1 MLPTYEPSSRVF
13 VGRLWLRRFGRHS
26 GSCRRSCRI
35 ASRCCRRASE
45 FCQCQLGP
53 YPIVSADP
61 LTGCN
66 FRHVPEALASPETC
80 THQTRPNNT
89 NSCAIRT
96 IAGPTMSCMSRVVCR
111 TALGCHMNRGR
122 GPVVRDSPQ
131 QGTTRIVLYEKREK
145 DQRSSRLCS
154 WGRSRSSPSMSHR
167 GCRISSRTGCTASD
181 LTW

>member
-1 MLPTYEPSSRVF
+1 MTTVEPVTGWMLPTHEPSSRVF

-26 GSCRRSCRI
+26 GSCRRSCRT
-35 ASRCCRRASE
+35 ASRCCRRASDL
-45 FCQCQLGP
+45 CQCQLGP

-66 FRHVPEALASPETC
+66 SRHVPEALASPETC

-111 TALGCHMNRGR
+111 TALGCHVNRGGVPLCVTPYNKAPPGSFCTR
-122 GPVVRDSPQ
+122 NVKRI
-131 QGTTRIVLYEKREK
+131 GTSGL
-145 DQRSSRLCS
+145 QRPGLVP
-154 WGRSRSSPSMSHR
+154 G
-167 GCRISSRTGCTASD
+167 SRT
-181 LTW
+181 